1 VEIPITADFIVTDP
15 DDIAKITDVQTS
27 DATITQICDYLMG
40 QGFKAVLVP
49 PDTPLY
55 CAECHDSEAPQYRLR
70 RRGGKYVAL
79 CYRPGTTEGCWE
91 QDATPMCDYKDH
103 QGVQCTNVAE
113 WGIGYGPDKVVTAHR
128 CLLHVAPALSDVTE
142 HRVFPL

>member
-1 VEIPITADFIVTDP
+1 MEIPITADFIVTDP
-15 DDIAKITDVQTS
+15 ADIAKITSEQAPGSTVEL
-27 DATITQICDYLMG
+27 ICDFL
-40 QGFKAVLVP
+40 QGHGYKAVLVP

-55 CAECHDSEAPQYRLR
+55 CADCHDSEAPQYRLR

-79 CYRPGTTEGCWE
+79 CYRPGTTDGCWE

-103 QGVQCTNVAE
+103 QGVQCINVAE
-113 WGIGYGPDKVVTAHR
+113 WGIAYGPDKLQTANR
-128 CLLHVAPALSDVTE
+128 CVLHVAPALSDVTE